1 MSDMSDE
8 RSAFSPSSSAADG
21 NGAAGSDG
29 AAGAEGRAEVR
40 NAHSSFQALDI
51 TRVRRTLAKLHEQ
64 VACGSGRVEIR
75 RRGCEDVCVMISKC
89 ELEALEKAL
98 EILSECEAYK
108 AMCETVT
115 QVAAAA
121 ADPYFQTHA

>member
-1 MSDMSDE
+1 MSDMSSDLND
-8 RSAFSPSSSAADG
+8 RAASSPPPPAADG
-21 NGAAGSDG
+21 NGSTGGSRG
-29 AAGAEGRAEVR
+29 
-40 NAHSSFQALDI
+40 FQALDI

-75 RRGCEDVCVMISKC
+75 RRGCQDVCVMISKC

-98 EILSECEAYK
+98 EILSECENYK

-115 QVAAAA
+115 QVAAKA
-121 ADPYFQTHA
+121 ADSYFQTHA

>member
-1 MSDMSDE
+1 MS
-8 RSAFSPSSSAADG
+8 SPPPPAAGEG
-21 NGAAGSDG
+21 NGSNGGNNG
-29 AAGAEGRAEVR
+29 ASHG
-40 NAHSSFQALDI
+40 SFQALAI

-75 RRGCEDVCVMISKC
+75 RRGCNDVCVMISKC

-98 EILSECEAYK
+98 EILSECENYK

-115 QVAAAA
+115 QVAARAA
-121 ADPYFQTHA
+121 VPYFQTHA

>member
-1 MSDMSDE
+1 MSDMSSDSNE
-8 RSAFSPSSSAADG
+8 RAASSPPPPAVDG
-21 NGAAGSDG
+21 NGRSHGGNTGTNGG
-29 AAGAEGRAEVR
+29 A
-40 NAHSSFQALDI
+40 FQALDI

-75 RRGCEDVCVMISKC
+75 RRGCQDVCVMISKC

-98 EILSECEAYK
+98 EILSECENYK

-115 QVAAAA
+115 QVAAKA
-121 ADPYFQTHA
+121 ADSYFQTHA

>member
-1 MSDMSDE
+1 MSDMSSE
-8 RSAFSPSSSAADG
+8 RSASSTPPPADG
-21 NGAAGSDG
+21 NGGNG
-29 AAGAEGRAEVR
+29 TT
-40 NAHSSFQALDI
+40 FQALDI

-64 VACGSGRVEIR
+64 VACGTGRVEIR
-75 RRGCEDVCVMISKC
+75 RRGCDDVCVMISKC

-98 EILSECEAYK
+98 EILSECENYK

-115 QVAAAA
+115 QVAAKA

>member
-1 MSDMSDE
+1 MSDMSSDSND
-8 RSAFSPSSSAADG
+8 RAASSPPPPAADG
-21 NGAAGSDG
+21 NGGSHGSNGGSRG
-29 AAGAEGRAEVR
+29 AA
-40 NAHSSFQALDI
+40 FQALDI

-75 RRGCEDVCVMISKC
+75 RRGCQDVCVMISKC

-98 EILSECEAYK
+98 EILSECENYK

-115 QVAAAA
+115 QVAAQA

>member
-1 MSDMSDE
+1 MSDMSSDL
-8 RSAFSPSSSAADG
+8 SASSQPPPPEGNAGASSG
-21 NGAAGSDG
+21 NGG
-29 AAGAEGRAEVR
+29 ASSGNG
-40 NAHSSFQALDI
+40 NGGSFQALDI

-64 VACGSGRVEIR
+64 VACGAGRVEIR
-75 RRGCEDVCVMISKC
+75 RRGCDDVCVMISKC

-98 EILSECEAYK
+98 EILSECENYK

-115 QVAAAA
+115 QVAAQA

>member
-1 MSDMSDE
+1 MSDMSSDSSDRPE
-8 RSAFSPSSSAADG
+8 SSPPPPAGDG
-21 NGAAGSDG
+21 SGDNGGSNG
-29 AAGAEGRAEVR
+29 G
-40 NAHSSFQALDI
+40 SFQALDI

-75 RRGCEDVCVMISKC
+75 RRGCQDVCVMISKC

-98 EILSECEAYK
+98 EILSECENYK

-115 QVAAAA
+115 QVAAKA

>member
-1 MSDMSDE
+1 MSDISSDSSNRSMS
-8 RSAFSPSSSAADG
+8 SPPPAAGDG
-21 NGAAGSDG
+21 NESIVGNNGASHA
-29 AAGAEGRAEVR
+29 
-40 NAHSSFQALDI
+40 SFQALDI

-75 RRGCEDVCVMISKC
+75 RRGCQDVCVMISKC

-98 EILSECEAYK
+98 EILSECENYK

-115 QVAAAA
+115 QVAAKA
-121 ADPYFQTHA
+121 ADSYFQTHA